1 MPSSATSPPTIYSLS
16 LHDALPI
23 SPSRVRLARDCRRT
37 RRAVCLSR
45 GSRMALRHRSAARR
59 LGRRGSGR
67 ARVPKCRVVFVAA
80 ALRYTS
86 RSEEHT
92 SELQSLRHLVCRLL
106 LRRPP
111 PSTPCPYTT
120 LFRSHLREFVWLAI
134 AVGLAAPFAS
144 RAVRGWRF
152 VTDPRRAAWAAAA
165 VAALVY
171 LSAASSLWPRHLG
184 TRADRKSTRLNSS
197 HLGISYAVFC
207 YVAPHHLLLVPTRRS
222 SDLTFASSSGS
233 RLPSDSPRRLPLARF
248 ADGASS
254 PIRGAPPGPPRQ
266 WPRSCT

>member
-1 MPSSATSPPTIYSLS
+1 MT
-16 LHDALPI
+16 
-23 SPSRVRLARDCRRT
+23 
-37 RRAVCLSR
+37 
-45 GSRMALRHRSAARR
+45 ARR
-59 LGRRGSGR
+59 LSPSTLSAFLCSSVGLWISCG
-67 ARVPKCRVVFVAA
+67 ALAVAA
-80 ALRYTS
+80 MAAGAPRIGVLPSFWWLGAAAAGAVALA
-86 RSEEHT
+86 
-92 SELQSLRHLVCRLL
+92 LVVRPAPRRVAVLWLSALL
-106 LRRPP
+106 FLPWLPRPAAP
-111 PSTPCPYTT
+111 AQLVFTG
-120 LFRSHLREFVWLAI
+120 HLREFVWLAI